1 MNTRELISKGI
12 DILQLIFGSYLESIL
27 ESEYGKNWE
36 SNCEENDEDM
46 KEKYFNSKKNNKFT
60 KDLNFYLNILIKY
73 YSKLNFSNNNIKN
86 QAFMIRNFRN
96 KWAHNYSF
104 SEREAYRVI
113 DFFQSFLEELN
124 LDSYDINIIR
134 LEALQG
140 LVNYEMKTKDLNK
153 QKPSNLYDCKINVNI
168 NMNNSNENNF
178 LFNSPNINQTKQHEG
193 NKSVNI
199 KSTPKS
205 NNDLISMNRDY
216 LQNSD
221 INLKNNN
228 SLKNKG
234 ENTKKNST
242 IYFYKDYK
250 ISEWDDEMD
259 EDSYHPKEEDK
270 YKMNNLQTN
279 GNFNFYNNLSQSI
292 IPNSTNN
299 HQNKSIN
306 FKNMSGYN
314 INNNL
319 HFNYDSDNQNDRKY
333 F

>member
-1 MNTRELISKGI
+1 
-12 DILQLIFGSYLESIL
+12 
-27 ESEYGKNWE
+27 
-36 SNCEENDEDM
+36 
-46 KEKYFNSKKNNKFT
+46 
-60 KDLNFYLNILIKY
+60 
-73 YSKLNFSNNNIKN
+73 
-86 QAFMIRNFRN
+86 MIRNFRN